1 MNLREKYRI
10 LIPAALILTLFLC
23 RQSNAQQISILE
35 REVNLSKTTGEIDVL
50 LKELANKG
58 NFTFTYTSRVDV
70 HRIASVTQRRQNVAN
85 HLNDIFRFDS
95 ISFVEQND
103 KILLVPLNVKPPP
116 ASDYFSV
123 TGIVIDAR
131 TRRPLPFATIFLLNR
146 STGTISNSSGRFTIK
161 LKNLTDEDT
170 LGVSFIGY
178 KMQKYLVSAIDT
190 GLLIVRL
197 SSEMVRISEV
207 IVKPLDPIYILT
219 KAVQSIHDNFDKTA
233 GLQTAFFR
241 ESTEQDGKNVSSS
254 EAVINIYK
262 EPYTSNRP
270 DQVKLYKGRKSVNS
284 LGKEYIDLIVQGGL
298 FNNLQLDIVKNI
310 PTFLDVDYFALYDYH
325 VDRIIMHLDRP
336 TYVITFD
343 QKPDVKYPC
352 YKGSVYI
359 DVNSFAIVGASFGLN
374 EKNLNYN
381 TRDYIKKSPRTI
393 RVNPTAAFYEVYYR
407 FYENKWNLN
416 YARSEIRLHIRQKK
430 DNDQDKF
437 NSNFRS
443 VSEFVITGIDSSS
456 TERFKVNEVSGPKDV
471 LLEQIGEVDMSFWGD
486 ENIIITEEPIEKIIL
501 RIGRR
506 NNIFSEEEIKLIKIE
521 EEKDAMKEESS
532 VSEEDYSGSE

>member
-1 MNLREKYRI
+1 
-10 LIPAALILTLFLC
+10 
-23 RQSNAQQISILE
+23 
-35 REVNLSKTTGEIDVL
+35 
-50 LKELANKG
+50 
-58 NFTFTYTSRVDV
+58 
-70 HRIASVTQRRQNVAN
+70 
-85 HLNDIFRFDS
+85 
-95 ISFVEQND
+95 
-103 KILLVPLNVKPPP
+103 
-116 ASDYFSV
+116 
-123 TGIVIDAR
+123 
-131 TRRPLPFATIFLLNR
+131 
-146 STGTISNSSGRFTIK
+146 
-161 LKNLTDEDT
+161 
-170 LGVSFIGY
+170 
-178 KMQKYLVSAIDT
+178 
-190 GLLIVRL
+190 
-197 SSEMVRISEV
+197 
-207 IVKPLDPIYILT
+207 
-219 KAVQSIHDNFDKTA
+219 
-233 GLQTAFFR
+233 
-241 ESTEQDGKNVSSS
+241 
-254 EAVINIYK
+254 
-262 EPYTSNRP
+262 
-270 DQVKLYKGRKSVNS
+270 
-284 LGKEYIDLIVQGGL
+284 
-298 FNNLQLDIVKNI
+298 
-310 PTFLDVDYFALYDYH
+310 
-325 VDRIIMHLDRP
+325 MHLDRP

-359 DVNSFAIVGASFGLN
+359 DVNSFAIVGASFELN

-393 RVNPTAAFYEVYYR
+393 RLIDSCLLRSYLQVMKISE
-407 FYENKWNLN
+407 LN

-456 TERFKVNEVSGPKDV
+456 TERFKVNEVSGPKDI